1 MIYNVLQTI
10 LVLIIFIITK
20 YLAWKVTEEDRIPM
34 FLHYEPY
41 ICYKCL
47 SFWSLMALFA
57 ACGLLCHLWIT
68 MAVGTILTV
77 LDTIAYSIHIKTHTV
92 RIEEYDDF
100 EPHDIPTS
108 DDEPI
113 DIEINGDEII
123 INKI

>member
-41 ICYKCL
+41 ICYRCA

-57 ACGLLCHLWIT
+57 ACGLLCHLWVT
-68 MAVGTILTV
+68 MAVGGVLTV
-77 LDTIAYSIHIKTHTV
+77 LDTIAVVIDQKNKTV
-92 RIEEYDDF
+92 KIENYD
-100 EPHDIPTS
+100 DIPTS
-108 DDEPI
+108 DDERVN
-113 DIEINGDEII
+113 IEINGDEII
-123 INKI
+123 IN

>member
-10 LVLIIFIITK
+10 LVFIIFIITK
-20 YLAWKVTEEDRIPM
+20 YLAWKITEEDRIPM

-41 ICYKCL
+41 VCYKCL

-68 MAVGTILTV
+68 MAVGWVLTV
-77 LDTIAYSIHIKTHTV
+77 LDTIAVVIDQKNKTV
-92 RIEEYDDF
+92 KIDDF

-108 DDEPI
+108 DDEPVN
-113 DIEINGDEII
+113 IEINGDEII
-123 INKI
+123 IN

>member
-20 YLAWKVTEEDRIPM
+20 YLTWKITEEDKVPE

-41 ICYKCL
+41 VCYKCL
-47 SFWSLMALFA
+47 SFWLLMALFI

-92 RIEEYDDF
+92 RIDYDDF
-100 EPHDIPTS
+100 EPHDIPT
-108 DDEPI
+108 DGEPI
-113 DIEINGDEII
+113 DIEIIENGDEII
-123 INKI
+123 INKK